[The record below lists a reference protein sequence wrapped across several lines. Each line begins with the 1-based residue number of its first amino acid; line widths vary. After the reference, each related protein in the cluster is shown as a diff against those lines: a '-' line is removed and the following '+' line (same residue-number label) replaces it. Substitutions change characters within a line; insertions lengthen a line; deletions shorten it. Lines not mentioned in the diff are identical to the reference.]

1 MPGSAEDESRRMA
14 EKIQS
19 QMAEDAKRVCPLT
32 YHDLLRVGGSWLGA
46 ARSWMQRNFRNG
58 SIVIWGGSEILEPY
72 VRTLQVEEVAACAV
86 AAYINEDSKRGDL
99 IRAANFAVQYL
110 QGKFDDDLEVN
121 KHLALIRLQG
131 ALKRIDE
138 GGLS

>member
-1 MPGSAEDESRRMA
+1 M
-14 EKIQS
+14 
-19 QMAEDAKRVCPLT
+19 T